1 MVWSLPTHSRPFSHD
16 PSTAHHPWYLVVS
29 GMDASWPMR
38 ASRLDNICRQGASGC
53 AGTANASCCHRLAA
67 TLASSTRSRLAKVPG
82 AGATAS
88 DGHAWQGQLA
98 DQRKKTTYMFLCNTR
113 SGCVVVEKGG
123 PIIGSDLAAANSKL
137 NEEGVQK
144 TDALFFK
151 PVRFFLRLFTAW
163 RGEGGVALE

>member
-1 MVWSLPTHSRPFSHD
+1 MVWSLPTHSRPFPHD

-151 PVRFFLRLFTAW
+151 PVRFFCVCLPPGEAKGVW
-163 RGEGGVALE
+163 R